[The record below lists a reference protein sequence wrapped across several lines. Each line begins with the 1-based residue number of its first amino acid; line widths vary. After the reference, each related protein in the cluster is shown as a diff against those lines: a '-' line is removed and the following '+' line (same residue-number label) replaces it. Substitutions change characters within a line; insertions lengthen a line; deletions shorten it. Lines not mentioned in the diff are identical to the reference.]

1 MNSSKP
7 IVNSPSG
14 KFVMLP
20 LTMLFVFSSCEKKE
34 TELPSC
40 DGVEWSYTGTEGPGE
55 WEFLCTDYTTC
66 GGERQSPV
74 NISNAVAD
82 NTLGNLVPAYQ
93 ETGLSLLNNGHTLQF
108 NVDAG
113 STLDID
119 GQTYNLLQF
128 HTHTHSEH
136 TLNNQDF
143 PMEFHFVHKNDA
155 TGDLAVIG
163 VWVSTGTTNPFIS
176 TFVDNLPMEEGETLS
191 TSDRFTPNVLFPDN
205 LSYYSYEGSLTTPP
219 CSEIV
224 HWRVLKNSIQLS
236 ADQIAAFEALEH
248 TNARP
253 VQDLN
258 GRDILVFEE

>member
-1 MNSSKP
+1 M
-7 IVNSPSG
+7 
-14 KFVMLP
+14 
-20 LTMLFVFSSCEKKE
+20 
-34 TELPSC
+34 PSC

-191 TSDRFTPNVLFPDN
+191 TGDRFTPNVLFPDN

-236 ADQIAAFEALEH
+236 ADQIASFEALEH

-258 GRDILVFEE
+258 GREVLVFEE